1 MSISVFI
8 AVLFAA
14 ILHASWNAI
23 IKFGNDKLQ
32 GMVLLSLAHGI
43 IGFCLVIFFP
53 LPMANAWPW
62 LIASVCFHLWYKL
75 FLTSAYERG
84 DLSRVYPIA
93 RGTAPIIVLV
103 FSSIFL
109 IDA

>member
-43 IGFCLVIFFP
+43 IGFCLVIF
-53 LPMANAWPW
+53 LELKM
-62 LIASVCFHLWYKL
+62 IM
-75 FLTSAYERG
+75 
-84 DLSRVYPIA
+84 
-93 RGTAPIIVLV
+93 
-103 FSSIFL
+103 
-109 IDA
+109 